1 MFMCIAQN
9 YVIVVDP
16 KDVLSLRKILERII
30 KDSLYYEEIG
40 KRTRL
45 LSEKIERFDE
55 YVDGNVRL
63 YKKVLSS

>member
-1 MFMCIAQN
+1 MCIAQN